1 MRCSRGTS
9 SRRQV
14 NPKEGRRAASAVL
27 GGTARLGGRE
37 ITVRRGPG
45 GKGSASSAENNPDRT
60 NTPRTMWSTPGRHSA
75 SPASSRRGRILRR
88 RRIVLLAGFTALALT
103 VAGCGG
109 GGDNGST
116 GNTQAGGETTFAD
129 LSGQTVEVSAVWTG
143 AEQEA
148 FKAVLDDFASKTKA
162 TVNYTPTGDDAA
174 AFYGGKIA
182 GGSPPD
188 VGMIAQPGL

>member
-1 MRCSRGTS
+1 
-9 SRRQV
+9 
-14 NPKEGRRAASAVL
+14 
-27 GGTARLGGRE
+27 
-37 ITVRRGPG
+37 
-45 GKGSASSAENNPDRT
+45 
-60 NTPRTMWSTPGRHSA
+60 
-75 SPASSRRGRILRR
+75 LRR

-148 FKAVLDDFASKTKA
+148 FKAVLDDFASKTRPPSTTPRRVTTRPPS
-162 TVNYTPTGDDAA
+162 TVAR
-174 AFYGGKIA
+174 
-182 GGSPPD
+182 SPVARPRTS
-188 VGMIAQPGL
+188 A